1 MFRSY
6 TAITVEIDGTLQFAD
21 LPVDSFWTS
30 RRVTP
35 GRGAALDAVSDYR
48 TADFPLGAG
57 ARHGIACLIAGANH
71 RLDPAQPENH
81 LARAIIDRHGEG
93 TDRPIRGRAVI
104 LAGWACDPRPILEP
118 VARELIA
125 QLSAELATTSHA
137 A

>member
-1 MFRSY
+1 MFRNY
-6 TAITVEIDGTLQFAD
+6 TAITVELDGTLQFAT

-30 RRVTP
+30 RRVAA

-48 TADFPLGAG
+48 TADFALG
-57 ARHGIACLIAGANH
+57 RPGIACLIAGANH
-71 RLDPAQPENH
+71 RVDLTQPENH
-81 LARAIIDRHGEG
+81 VARTIIDRHGPG
-93 TDRPIRGRAVI
+93 TDQPIRGRAVI

-125 QLSAELATTSHA
+125 QITTDLAATPHA